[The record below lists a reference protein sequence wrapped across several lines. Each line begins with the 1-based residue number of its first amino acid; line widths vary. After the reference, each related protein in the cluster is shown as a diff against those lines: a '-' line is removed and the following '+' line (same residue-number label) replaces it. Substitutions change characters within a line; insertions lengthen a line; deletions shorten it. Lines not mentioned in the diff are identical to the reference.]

1 MRRSSS
7 LFGLLGLLFLSFGF
21 VAVFLIRDPLR
32 DWYVLTNLV
41 VGATLVLAYLAFG
54 FEDFRSLL
62 GQRSTRYGAGNLV
75 YTLLFLVLIAGGN
88 YLSWRHHHR
97 WDVTEAGV
105 YTLAPQSK
113 KVVSALTED
122 LKMTAFVEGGQ
133 DPALDS
139 LLGSYTYAAPAHVS
153 YRLVDPDKDPA
164 LVDQMKIT
172 TLRSVHLQYG
182 AESFIVTNPTEET
195 VTNGVIRV
203 TGTEKKIVYF
213 TEGHGEASI
222 KDQQDPRG
230 YSAAKLGLE
239 QENYEVKPLL
249 LPAAE
254 KIPDDASVVALV
266 GPERALNEHEIG
278 LLDGF
283 LKRGG
288 RLLVLIGPRQGDD
301 RLPTLL
307 AAWGVKL
314 GQDVVID
321 REVRLFEGPRLG
333 VVPIAQTYGKHPI
346 TESFND
352 ITVYPQTRTVEPA
365 ADGKKGLTVTAL
377 VKTSP
382 SSWAETR
389 IDDVFDKGVASED
402 DGDKKGPLTIAV
414 ASAAKLKDMGIE
426 VPPANGGK
434 QRDEARL
441 VVFGSSLFADNQQFV
456 QSRLNGDLFM
466 NAVGWLVGQEELVSI
481 RSRSVR
487 ASRADLTPDE
497 VGQLFYLAV
506 LIIPQVLI
514 AFGIAVWWQRK
525 SR

>member
-1 MRRSSS
+1 VRRSAS
-7 LFGLLGLLFLSFGF
+7 LFGLLGLLFLGFGF
-21 VAVFLIRDPLR
+21 AAVFLTQSLS

-41 VGATLVLAYLAFG
+41 VGATLLLAYLAFG

-62 GQRSTRYGAGNLV
+62 GRRSTRYGAGTFV
-75 YTLLFLVLIAGGN
+75 YTLLFFVLIAGGN
-88 YLSWRHHHR
+88 YLAWRHHHR
-97 WDVTEAGV
+97 WDLTEAGV
-105 YTLAPQSK
+105 YTLAPHSK
-113 KVVSALTED
+113 KIVSALTQD

-139 LLGSYTYAAPAHVS
+139 LLGSYSYAAPSRVS
-153 YRLVDPDKDPA
+153 YRLVDPDKEPA
-164 LVDQMKIT
+164 LVDQMKVT

-182 AESFIVTNPTEET
+182 PESFIVTNPTEET
-195 VTNGVIRV
+195 VTNGIIRV
-203 TGTEKKIVYF
+203 TGTEKKVVYF
-213 TEGHGEASI
+213 TEGHGEPSI

-254 KIPDDASVVALV
+254 KLPDDASVIAMV
-266 GPERALNEHEIG
+266 GPDRPLNEHEIE

-288 RLLVLIGPRQGDD
+288 RLLVAIGPRQGDD
-301 RLPTLL
+301 RLPTML
-307 AAWGVKL
+307 AGWGVKL
-314 GQDVVID
+314 GRDVVID

-346 TESFND
+346 TENFHD
-352 ITVYPQTRTVEPA
+352 ITVYPQTRTVEPD

-377 VKTSP
+377 VKTSD
-382 SSWAETR
+382 SSWAETAV
-389 IDDVFDKGVASED
+389 DEVFDKGTATID
-402 DGDKKGPLTIAV
+402 DKDRKGPLSIAV
-414 ASAAKLKDMGIE
+414 ASAAKLKDMGIDA
-426 VPPANGGK
+426 PADAGK
-434 QRDEARL
+434 KRDEARL
-441 VVFGSSLFADNQQFV
+441 VVFGSSLFADNQQFA
-456 QSRLNGDLFM
+456 QARLNGDLFM

-481 RSRSVR
+481 RSRTVR
-487 ASRADLTPDE
+487 TSRADLTPDE
-497 VGQLFYLAV
+497 VGQLFYLSV

>member
-7 LFGLLGLLFLSFGF
+7 LFGLLGLLFLAFGF
-21 VAVFLIRDPLR
+21 VAVFLIGDPLR

-41 VGATLVLAYLAFG
+41 GGATLVLAYLAFA

-62 GQRSTRYGAGNLV
+62 GRRSTRYGAGTFV
-75 YTLLFLVLIAGGN
+75 YTLLFFVLVIGAN
-88 YLSWRHHHR
+88 YLAWRHHHR

-113 KVVSALTED
+113 KVVSALTHD

-139 LLGSYTYAAPAHVS
+139 LLGSYRYAASERVS

-164 LVDQMKIT
+164 ASEQMKIT
-172 TLRSVHLQYG
+172 AFRSVHLQYG
-182 AESFIVTNPTEET
+182 PESFVITNPTEET
-195 VTNGVIRV
+195 VTNGIIRV
-203 TGTEKKIVYF
+203 TGSEKKIVYF
-213 TEGHGEASI
+213 TEGHGEPSM

-239 QENYEVKPLL
+239 QENYEVKSLL

-266 GPERALNEHEIG
+266 GPERPLNEHEVG
-278 LLDGF
+278 MLDAF

-288 RLLVLIGPRQGDD
+288 RLLVLLGPRQGDD

-307 AAWGVKL
+307 AGWGAKV
-314 GQDVVID
+314 GRDVVID

-333 VVPIAQTYGKHPI
+333 VVPIAQTYGTHPI
-346 TESFND
+346 TENFRD
-352 ITVYPQTRTVEPA
+352 ITVYPQTRTVEPE

-377 VKTSP
+377 VKTSD
-382 SSWAETR
+382 SSWAETGV
-389 IDDVFDKGVASED
+389 DDVFAKGTASVD
-402 DGDKKGPLTIAV
+402 DGDRKGPLSIAV
-414 ASAAKLKDMGIE
+414 AAAAKLKDMGIE
-426 VPPANGGK
+426 PPADGQGK
-434 QRDEARL
+434 REEARL

-456 QSRLNGDLFM
+456 QSRLNGDLFL
-466 NAVGWLVGQEELVSI
+466 NAIGWLVGQEELVSI

-487 ASRADLTPDE
+487 TSRADLTPDE
-497 VGQLFYLAV
+497 VGQLFYLSV
-506 LIIPQVLI
+506 LIVPQVLI

-525 SR
+525 SQ

>member
-1 MRRSSS
+1 VRRSSS
-7 LFGLLGLLFLSFGF
+7 LFGLLGLLFLGFGF
-21 VAVFLIRDPLR
+21 AAVFLIRDPLR

-54 FEDFRSLL
+54 FEDFRTLV
-62 GQRSTRYGAGNLV
+62 GRRSTRYGAGTLV
-75 YTLLFLVLIAGGN
+75 YTLLFFVLVAGAN
-88 YLSWRHHHR
+88 YLAWRHHHR

-113 KVVSALTED
+113 KVVTGLTQD
-122 LKMTAFVEGGQ
+122 LKMTAFVEAGQ

-139 LLGSYTYAAPAHVS
+139 LLGSYRYAAPDHVS

-164 LVDQMKIT
+164 LVDQLKVT

-182 AESFIVTNPTEET
+182 PESFVITNPTEET
-195 VTNGVIRV
+195 VTNGIIRV

-213 TEGHGEASI
+213 TEGHGEPSI
-222 KDQQDPRG
+222 KDEQDPRG

-254 KIPDDASVVALV
+254 TLPDDASVIAMV
-266 GPERALNEHEIG
+266 GPERPLNEHEID

-288 RLLVLIGPRQGDD
+288 RLLVLLGPRQGDD

-307 AAWGVKL
+307 DTWGVKL
-314 GQDVVID
+314 GRDVVID

-346 TESFND
+346 TENFRD
-352 ITVYPQTRTVEPA
+352 ITVYPQTRTVEPDT
-365 ADGKKGLTVTAL
+365 DGKKGLTVTAL
-377 VKTSP
+377 VKTSD
-382 SSWAETR
+382 SSWAETAV
-389 IDDVFDKGVASED
+389 DEVFDKGTATID
-402 DGDKKGPLTIAV
+402 DKDRKGPLSIAV
-414 ASAAKLKDMGIE
+414 ASAAKLKDMGIDA
-426 VPPANGGK
+426 PADGGK
-434 QRDEARL
+434 KRDEARL
-441 VVFGSSLFADNQQFV
+441 VVFGSSMFADNQQFA
-456 QSRLNGDLFM
+456 QARLNGDLFL
-466 NAVGWLVGQEELVSI
+466 NSVGWLVGQEELVSI
-481 RSRSVR
+481 RSRTVR
-487 ASRADLTPDE
+487 TSRADLTPDE
-497 VGQLFYLAV
+497 VGQLFYLSV

>member
-1 MRRSSS
+1 VRRSSS
-7 LFGLLGLLFLSFGF
+7 LFGLLGLLFLGFGF
-21 VAVFLIRDPLR
+21 AAILLVLDPLS

-41 VGATLVLAYLAFG
+41 VGATLLLAYLAFG
-54 FEDFRSLL
+54 FDDFRSLL
-62 GQRSTRYGAGNLV
+62 GRRSTRYGAGTLV
-75 YTLLFLVLIAGGN
+75 YTLLFFVLVAGAN
-88 YLSWRHHHR
+88 YLGSRHHHR

-105 YTLAPQSK
+105 YTLAPHSK
-113 KVVSALTED
+113 KVVSALTQD
-122 LKMTAFVEGGQ
+122 LKMTAFVEAGQ
-133 DPALDS
+133 DPTLDS
-139 LLGSYTYAAPAHVS
+139 LLGSYQYAAPSRVS

-164 LVDQMKIT
+164 LVDQMKVT

-182 AESFIVTNPTEET
+182 PESFVVTNPTEET
-195 VTNGVIRV
+195 ITNGIIRV

-213 TEGHGEASI
+213 TEGHGEPSI

-230 YSAAKLGLE
+230 YTAAKLGLE

-254 KIPDDASVVALV
+254 NIPDDASVIAII
-266 GPERALNEHEIG
+266 GPERPLNEHEIG

-288 RLLVLIGPRQGDD
+288 RLLVAIGPRQGDD

-307 AAWGVKL
+307 RSWGVKL
-314 GQDVVID
+314 GSDVVID

-346 TESFND
+346 TENFRD
-352 ITVYPQTRTVEPA
+352 ITVYPQTRTVEPD

-377 VKTSP
+377 VKTSD
-382 SSWAETR
+382 SSWAESA
-389 IDDVFDKGVASED
+389 IDEVFDKGTAAID
-402 DGDKKGPLTIAV
+402 DKDRKGPLSIAV
-414 ASAAKLKDMGIE
+414 ASEAKLKDMGVE
-426 VPPANGGK
+426 APAEAGK
-434 QRDEARL
+434 KRDEARL
-441 VVFGSSLFADNQQFV
+441 VVFGSSLFADNQQFA
-456 QSRLNGDLFM
+456 QARLNGDLFL

-481 RSRSVR
+481 RSRTVR
-487 ASRADLTPDE
+487 TSRADLTPDE
-497 VGQLFYLAV
+497 VGQLFYLSV